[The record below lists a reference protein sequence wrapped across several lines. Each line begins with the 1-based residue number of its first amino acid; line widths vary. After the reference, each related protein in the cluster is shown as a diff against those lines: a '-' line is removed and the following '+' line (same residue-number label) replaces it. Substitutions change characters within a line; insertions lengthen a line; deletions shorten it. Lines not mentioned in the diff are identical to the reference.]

1 MPAPAGAYSGVV
13 AWQSPSAWF
22 DAVMDVLGTGDGE
35 AARRRAKVAR
45 DTLLRVAYA
54 DRQSADQGTGRG
66 VATAHETVAVQ
77 LGMSAKTVQ
86 RARLLLE
93 ALGLAVTV
101 VEGRYLTTAER
112 VEAASRHGGHQVR
125 AASTRALT
133 VPVGYRGPVA
143 SVEPGDG
150 SRGVESVHLPPARGV
165 NVSSHLSERSPRRA
179 RSRTLRPTASRRAA
193 STKAKPFSAPLVPRG
208 LEVQRL
214 AAELVRRMPWVARGR
229 HIGVVCDLLERLD
242 VVRGGWTASELLDA
256 VNRYVA
262 TGGIRLAGVDD
273 QRDPVAYLA
282 WLLRSAVPPGSRS
295 PAAEVVDERRAL
307 LARQAQ
313 ERAAE
318 QARRQRIAAEADQIQ
333 AIIDRMR
340 NLTGSSRES
349 SPSANR

>member
-13 AWQSPSAWF
+13 AWQSGSAWF

-35 AARRRAKVAR
+35 EARRRAKVAR

-54 DRQSADQGTGRG
+54 DRQSADQATGRG

-101 VEGRYLTTAER
+101 VEGRYLTAAER
-112 VEAASRHGGHQVR
+112 VEATGRHGGHQVR

-133 VPVGYRGPVA
+133 LPVGYRVPGA
-143 SVEPGDG
+143 SVERGDD
-150 SRGVESVHLPPARGV
+150 SRAVESVHLPPAKGV
-165 NVSSHLSERSPRRA
+165 NVSSHLPEKSPTRA
-179 RSRTLRPTASRRAA
+179 HSRTPRPTASRRAA
-193 STKAKPFSAPLVPRG
+193 STKAKRFSGPRVPRG
-208 LEVQRL
+208 LQVQRL
-214 AAELVRRMPWVARGR
+214 AAELVRRMPWVARDR

-242 VVRGGWTASELLDA
+242 VVRGGWTASELFDA
-256 VNRYVA
+256 ISRHVA
-262 TGGIRLAGVDD
+262 TSGIRLAGVDD
-273 QRDPVAYLA
+273 QRDPVAYLS

-295 PAAEVVDERRAL
+295 PAADVIDERRAVL
-307 LARQAQ
+307 TRQAQ
-313 ERAAE
+313 EREAE
-318 QARRQRIAAEADQIQ
+318 QARRARIAVEADEIQ

-340 NLTGSSRES
+340 IQRGASQDT
-349 SPSANR
+349 SPRANK